1 MRYAYFLVEGP
12 HDVEAVGR
20 ILKHHGAER
29 VKLKTLLDDFWQPLV
44 PQTFPFEDDMMKRVP
59 VPTFFQGTDFSV
71 AVQSAGGDGAKFIE
85 TLARLSKPAISKLF
99 KVNKLT
105 AVGLFCDADVT
116 HPMQRCQSIVQELTG
131 KAEQISQFA
140 EILASIEE
148 PGQVTDGPPRSGLY
162 IFPDN
167 EGTGTLEHL
176 LLDCAAETYSD
187 LLMTARDYV
196 GTVPAEF
203 KKKWHPS
210 DENKVLV
217 GCIANVL
224 RPGKANQVSIQ
235 DNKWICKETLHLP
248 QVDRLNQ
255 FIIELLAL

>member
-1 MRYAYFLVEGP
+1 MKYAYFLVEGP

-29 VKLKTLLDDFWQPLV
+29 VRHKTRLDDFWQPLV

-59 VPTFFQGTDFSV
+59 VPTFFQGPDFSV
-71 AVQSAGGDGAKFIE
+71 AVQSAGGDVDKFIQ
-85 TLARLSKPAISKLF
+85 TLERLSKPAISKLF
-99 KVNKLT
+99 KVNKLI
-105 AVGLFCDADVT
+105 AIGLFCDADVT
-116 HPMQRCQSIVQELTG
+116 HPMERCQSIVKELTG
-131 KAEQISQFA
+131 KADRISPFA
-140 EILASIEE
+140 EVLASITE
-148 PGQVTDGPPRSGLY
+148 PGLVTDGPPRSGLY

-167 EGTGTLEHL
+167 DATGTLEHL
-176 LLDCAAETYSD
+176 LLDCAAVTYPD

-196 GTVPAEF
+196 GTVPTDL
-203 KKKWHPS
+203 KKKWDPS
-210 DENKVLV
+210 DEHKVLI

-248 QVDRLNQ
+248 QVDKLNQ
-255 FIIELLAL
+255 FIIQLLAL